1 MAMSRLAVQ
10 LRESLGA
17 FQDVFRN
24 PGLRRLQLAFLG
36 SEIGGWAY
44 VIAIAVLAFEENGA
58 AGVGLLLLIRLL
70 PAAIAAPFTS
80 ILGDRY
86 DRVRVMLSADLI
98 CAAAMTGAAVVAFA
112 GAPIEILYAIA
123 ALASVT
129 GTAFR
134 PAQAAIMPSLSRTP
148 DELTAANV
156 TSSTIESATSFV
168 GPAVGGVLLAATE
181 PGVAF
186 AVTAATFLWSAAL
199 TSRIR
204 VIEEGAPAGAAREES
219 AWHTVTAGIRT
230 IAVEP
235 SVRLLVALF
244 GAQSIVAGA
253 LEVLVVVVAL
263 DLLDAGERGLG
274 ALNAALGIGGL
285 LGAVGALALVG
296 RRRLATAFGAGTML
310 WGAPIAL
317 MAASETTAVALLLL
331 GLVGLANTVVDVAG
345 YTLLQR
351 AVPDEV
357 LARVFGALETVFLGA
372 GALGAVIASVLVEG
386 TTIKVALVVTG
397 LFLPAVAL
405 LAWRGITRIDE
416 ESLPPAAELLDLLR
430 GIPFLALLP
439 GPALEELASR
449 LVPVAVTAGSHII
462 RQGDPGDRFYV
473 IEEGKA
479 DVLIDGRF
487 VRTLVP
493 GEYFGEIALLR
504 DVPRTAT
511 VTASTDLAL
520 RALERDDFIAAV
532 TGHAPSARA
541 AGAVV
546 SARLG
551 TTRTGRGHV

>member
-1 MAMSRLAVQ
+1 
-10 LRESLGA
+10 
-17 FQDVFRN
+17 VFRN

-331 GLVGLANTVVDVAG
+331 G
-345 YTLLQR
+345 
-351 AVPDEV
+351 
-357 LARVFGALETVFLGA
+357 
-372 GALGAVIASVLVEG
+372 
-386 TTIKVALVVTG
+386 
-397 LFLPAVAL
+397 
-405 LAWRGITRIDE
+405 
-416 ESLPPAAELLDLLR
+416 
-430 GIPFLALLP
+430 
-439 GPALEELASR
+439 PALEELASR